1 MALIVLSA
9 FLTIALERIYA
20 SATGT
25 IIADPSAIAIP
36 LELWA
41 LLGISTTS
49 FVRSPLVLSAKIP
62 QTATGGTLQRGASL
76 RAAGNIA
83 AIDAAEDASELQSEL
98 LKLDG
103 KLLKLE
109 ERSSLLAKEVGAK
122 IDAAKKDAKARLSK
136 GEMKTEEDIEKN

>member
-1 MALIVLSA
+1 M
-9 FLTIALERIYA
+9 
-20 SATGT
+20 
-25 IIADPSAIAIP
+25 
-36 LELWA
+36 
-41 LLGISTTS
+41 
-49 FVRSPLVLSAKIP
+49 
-62 QTATGGTLQRGASL
+62 

-109 ERSSLLAKEVGAK
+109 ERSSLLAKEVRAK
-122 IDAAKKDAKARLSK
+122 IDAAKKDAKAGLSK